1 MEDRIMAEASQEVV
15 NKFCVAWSRRNLDEL
30 MGYFTDDAEYQNIP
44 MGPAAKGKEAIKKV
58 INTFLPMAKGLEFK
72 VLNTAANGN
81 VVFNERI
88 DIFDLGGG
96 KKIELPVAGV
106 FEVSGGKVAKWR
118 DYFDMAM
125 YTKQLG

>member
-1 MEDRIMAEASQEVV
+1 MAEGSQEVV
-15 NKFCVAWSRRNLDEL
+15 NKFCTAWSRRNLDEL

-72 VLNTAANGN
+72 VLHTAANGN
-81 VVFNERI
+81 VVFNERV

-106 FEVSGGKVAKWR
+106 FEVSGDKVAKWR

>member
-1 MEDRIMAEASQEVV
+1 MAEASQETVT
-15 NKFCVAWSRRNLDEL
+15 KFCGAWSRRNLEEL
-30 MGYFTDDAEYQNIP
+30 MGFFTDDAEYQNIP
-44 MGPAAKGKEAIKKV
+44 MGPAAKGKDAIRKV

-81 VVFNERI
+81 VVLNERV

-106 FEVSGGKVAKWR
+106 FEVQGGKIAKWR

>member
-1 MEDRIMAEASQEVV
+1 MAEASQEVV

-30 MGYFTDDAEYQNIP
+30 MGYFTEDAEYQNIP
-44 MGPAAKGKEAIKKV
+44 MGPAAKGKEAIKQV
-58 INTFLPMAKGLEFK
+58 INNFLPMDKGLEFK
-72 VLNTAANGN
+72 VLHTAANGN
-81 VVFNERI
+81 VVFNERV

>member
-1 MEDRIMAEASQEVV
+1 MAEGSQEVV
-15 NKFCVAWSRRNLDEL
+15 NKFCTAWSRRNLDEL

-72 VLNTAANGN
+72 VLHTAASGN
-81 VVFNERI
+81 VVFNERV

-106 FEVSGGKVAKWR
+106 FEVSGDKVAKWR